1 MIICRKQ
8 GESRHQ
14 RAQVAMSNGEPLNL
28 EPILHRLFSKA
39 LAEDYYDAVFE
50 EFCNELANAGLPLLR
65 AHLSVQALHP
75 LISAVDL
82 TWLRGQGLEVNPRA
96 YTPTPREA
104 WLRSPL
110 YWMLTNAQQELRQNL
125 RDEVEDG
132 ADRETFLAIAAEH
145 PVFRLHVTDE
155 AV

>member
-50 EFCNELANAGLPLLR
+50 EFCNELANAGLPL
-65 AHLSVQALHP
+65 
-75 LISAVDL
+75 
-82 TWLRGQGLEVNPRA
+82 QGPA
-96 YTPTPREA
+96 S
-104 WLRSPL
+104 RSKE
-110 YWMLTNAQQELRQNL
+110 YQYR
-125 RDEVEDG
+125 
-132 ADRETFLAIAAEH
+132 AEH
-145 PVFRLHVTDE
+145 ADDALARAEKIQGIQADLI
-155 AV
+155 